1 MIPPKILLS
10 HFMKQLKEESGTQS
24 TALFFCHWGVYRG
37 GLTLDPPRTVAA
49 D

>member
-1 MIPPKILLS
+1 
-10 HFMKQLKEESGTQS
+10 MKQLKEESGTQS

-49 D
+49 G